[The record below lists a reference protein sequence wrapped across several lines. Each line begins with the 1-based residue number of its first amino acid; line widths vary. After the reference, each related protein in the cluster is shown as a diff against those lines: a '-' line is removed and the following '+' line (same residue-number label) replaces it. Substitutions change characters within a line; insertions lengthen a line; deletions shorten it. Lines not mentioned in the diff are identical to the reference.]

1 MKYLA
6 WLVAAF
12 VLAAGVAY
20 IAVPDSVLGLRT
32 FIATQLG
39 LLVVSVIRVVIGV
52 VLIMSAPSTRAPKLF
67 QVAGAVLLG
76 AGLATPLF
84 GVERT
89 KAVLDWEAMQGPL
102 LIRALG
108 VLVIAIGAT
117 LAFAL
122 TPRKTAA

>member
-12 VLAAGVAY
+12 VLVAGVAG
-20 IAVPDSVLGLRT
+20 IVAPDRVLALRALM
-32 FIATQLG
+32 ATQTA
-39 LLVVSVIRVVIGV
+39 LLMIAIVRIAIGV
-52 VLIMSAPSTRAPKLF
+52 VLIFTAPASRAPKLL
-67 QVAGAVLLG
+67 QVAGALLLG

-89 KAVLDWEAMQGPL
+89 KAVLEWEAMQGPAL
-102 LIRALG
+102 MRGLG
-108 VLVIAIGAT
+108 VVIVGLGVG

-122 TPRKTAA
+122 TPRPRVS